1 MASGNFLQDYEYNE
15 KSQMEMILDNSQ
27 AGNIGPS
34 QTTSERFHFPFVK
47 SKLSSSTSD

>member
-15 KSQMEMILDNSQ
+15 KSQTEMILDNRQ